1 MHGDNYNEE
10 EEEEGGLTEMEQI
23 RMDNIVLGVAYN
35 NAWLVLSNQ
44 ITFDQL
50 VDKQFKD
57 GEQVL
62 MPFDVESGPKQSEL
76 ENMIAYYIE
85 TEEYEK
91 CNELKKI
98 LNDKYPST
106 ILES

>member
-1 MHGDNYNEE
+1 MHGDNYNE
-10 EEEEGGLTEMEQI
+10 EEEEGGLTEMEQM

-62 MPFDVESGPKQSEL
+62 MPFNP
-76 ENMIAYYIE
+76 
-85 TEEYEK
+85 
-91 CNELKKI
+91 
-98 LNDKYPST
+98 
-106 ILES
+106 

>member
-1 MHGDNYNEE
+1 
-10 EEEEGGLTEMEQI
+10 
-23 RMDNIVLGVAYN
+23 
-35 NAWLVLSNQ
+35 
-44 ITFDQL
+44 
-50 VDKQFKD
+50 
-57 GEQVL
+57 L